1 MGILRAA
8 RRLAVFGKP
17 IYVTEHGVA
26 DRDDRIRPW
35 VVEQGVRAV
44 HEALKEGLEMR
55 GYYHWSLVDNFEW
68 AEGWQSRFGLAAL
81 DLATQQRAL
90 RPSAAFYSAIAQA
103 NALTPAMTRQYVS
116 NTSTR

>member
-1 MGILRAA
+1 
-8 RRLAVFGKP
+8 
-17 IYVTEHGVA
+17 
-26 DRDDRIRPW
+26 

-81 DLATQQRAL
+81 DLATQQRTL

-103 NALTPAMTRQYVS
+103 NALTPDMARQYVS